1 MRVQLEA
8 SSARLPPRRTPRRSP
23 RSFLSPYLPFCNS
36 QGKSFPCLSRTWL
49 AKDCF
54 ARWRARRRVGPGGSS
69 LRPNPPRSQAPLK
82 PTRGKAVPKPLISTY
97 VHKYEVSYAGV
108 VDAAAT
114 IYGDTERERAGHLDK
129 ARHLVTWPAASKQ
142 RPLSLRARREGPLC
156 GPKSGLP
163 YQLYVS
169 APRAK
174 KFGSLGWPVGCQAAP
189 GLCHCAPPPS
199 RHRWQPHG
207 PFATLSSNSY

>member
-36 QGKSFPCLSRTWL
+36 QGKYFPCLSRTWL

-114 IYGDTERERAGHLDK
+114 IYGDTERESGTLGQSTPFGHLARSVEKK
-129 ARHLVTWPAASKQ
+129 ATVPPCAARGAPL
-142 RPLSLRARREGPLC
+142 RP
-156 GPKSGLP
+156 KIGLP

>member
-8 SSARLPPRRTPRRSP
+8 SSARLASP
-23 RSFLSPYLPFCNS
+23 EDSSPFPSVLSFPVSLFVTRKENLSPVSPVR
-36 QGKSFPCLSRTWL
+36 G
-49 AKDCF
+49 
-54 ARWRARRRVGPGGSS
+54 WRKTASPGGVRDAEWAPVAVSS

-114 IYGDTERERAGHLDK
+114 IYGDTERESGTLGQSTPFGHLARSVETK
-129 ARHLVTWPAASKQ
+129 ATVPPCAARGAPL
-142 RPLSLRARREGPLC
+142 RP
-156 GPKSGLP
+156 KIGLP

-174 KFGSLGWPVGCQAAP
+174 NFGSLGWPVGCQAAP

>member
-1 MRVQLEA
+1 M
-8 SSARLPPRRTPRRSP
+8 
-23 RSFLSPYLPFCNS
+23 
-36 QGKSFPCLSRTWL
+36 

-82 PTRGKAVPKPLISTY
+82 PTSGKAVPKPLISTY

-114 IYGDTERERAGHLDK
+114 IYGDTERESGTLGQSTPFGHLARSVETK
-129 ARHLVTWPAASKQ
+129 ATVPPCAARGAPL
-142 RPLSLRARREGPLC
+142 RP
-156 GPKSGLP
+156 KIGLP

-174 KFGSLGWPVGCQAAP
+174 NFGSLGWPVGCQAAP